1 MYLKS
6 VTLTAEN
13 HSIDLIKNNC
23 YSATL
28 GASRDH
34 EGKIFLLDIKPEI
47 QFQSLKFRP
56 HKVTIYQILTFLDF
70 QANGKKLYQNHF

>member
-34 EGKIFLLDIKPEI
+34 EGKNFFTVEVQCQTP
-47 QFQSLKFRP
+47 
-56 HKVTIYQILTFLDF
+56 
-70 QANGKKLYQNHF
+70 

>member
-34 EGKIFLLDIKPEI
+34 EGKIFLL
-47 QFQSLKFRP
+47 QRFNLGL
-56 HKVTIYQILTFLDF
+56 HIYQILNYVDS
-70 QANGKKLYQNHF
+70 QANGEKLYQNHF